1 MEAWKHIA
9 VGRLRDY
16 QNICTAKQQVEQALS
31 ALSPE
36 ERTILQMMDIC
47 PKRGNTEKLCN
58 MLDCE
63 TSTIY
68 RWRNS
73 ALCKVYHQLYGK

>member
-1 MEAWKHIA
+1 MEQWKRLA
-9 VGRLRDY
+9 AGRLRDY
-16 QNICTAKQQVEQALS
+16 QKICAAKQQIEQALS
-31 ALSPE
+31 VLSPE
-36 ERTILQMMDIC
+36 ERTILQMVDIC
-47 PKRGNTEKLCN
+47 PERGNTEKLCN

-68 RWRNS
+68 RRRNN